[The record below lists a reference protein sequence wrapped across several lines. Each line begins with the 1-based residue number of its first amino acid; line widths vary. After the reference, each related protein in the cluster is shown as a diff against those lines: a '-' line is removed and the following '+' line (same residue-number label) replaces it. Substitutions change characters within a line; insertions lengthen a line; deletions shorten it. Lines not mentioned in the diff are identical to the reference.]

1 MKRKILLITSM
12 VFVLASLLAIAVSA
26 ECVHNDSWEIRT
38 GDDGILGDW
47 EAINTCTECGVVLA
61 NEFYGPVLSS
71 LGYSYC
77 EGSFVQG
84 FAFDKDAKE
93 SYEAYTNGSFEYGIV
108 AGVTSIVGNTPVDT
122 EGNAIAE
129 KAVTYDLSSNGL
141 SHFDIKVVNIP
152 EEKYGEKIIACAY
165 TIIDGEVVYADNDL
179 VDTQICGVSVNEVV
193 DLLENGTPVA
203 GLYEYRQLTPEEM
216 EILFAQYWMSNASNF
231 AERQTKNNTPRK
243 FASTRMFTRSELPE
257 GSYVVVASGWSVRA
271 ELWPADENGAPKK
284 QTSRPGTIGGG
295 TYAIEKL
302 WRDTVNADGTVTQSA
317 DAFMAFNVSDGNGG
331 YSEQMSPEG
340 IAQVL
345 QIYVPYTTKVAKNEV
360 EPTENVSVEGLKA
373 IEWTTDNLYAKK
385 YWNNQGAV
393 STGARGGDEYYATAV
408 FTKETLPVGSVIE
421 VNEGWLYRAE
431 YWVNGAKGATRGNMV
446 GTYRILVTEEF
457 WEGCTER
464 AFNISTLNK
473 DKFTASDFDKVA
485 EAFTIY
491 VPVE

>member
-1 MKRKILLITSM
+1 MKKRILLFASM

-26 ECVHNDSWEIRT
+26 ECVHNDNWEIKT

-47 EAINTCTECGVVLA
+47 EAMNTCTECGVVLA
-61 NEFYGPVLSS
+61 DEFYGPVLSS
-71 LGYSYC
+71 LGYSYY

-84 FAFDKDAKE
+84 FALDADARASYE
-93 SYEAYTNGSFEYGIV
+93 SYTGKSFEYGIV

-122 EGNAIAE
+122 EGNATVE
-129 KAVTYDLSSNGL
+129 KAVTYDLSDNGL

-152 EEKYGEKIIACAY
+152 EESYGEKIIACAY
-165 TIIDGEVVYADNDL
+165 TLIDDQVVYADDCL
-179 VDTQICGVSVNEVV
+179 VDTQVCGVTVNEVV
-193 DLLENGTPVA
+193 DLITNGIPA
-203 GLYEYRQLTPEEM
+203 SGLYEYRQLTPEEM
-216 EILFAQYWMSNASNF
+216 EILFAQYWMSDASNF

-243 FASTRMFTRSELPE
+243 FASTRMFTRDELPE

-284 QTSRPGTIGGG
+284 QTKRPGSKSSG
-295 TYAIEKL
+295 TYEIETL
-302 WRDTVNADGTVTQSA
+302 WRDTVNEDGTVTQSS
-317 DAFMAFNVSDGNGG
+317 DAFMAFNVSDGNSG
-331 YSEQMSPEG
+331 YSEEMSPEG

-345 QIYVPYTTKVAKNEV
+345 RIYVPYDTKVEKKEYEKADD
-360 EPTENVSVEGLKA
+360 VSVAGLTA

-393 STGARGGDEYYATAV
+393 STGARGGDEYYATAL

-431 YWVNGAKGATRGNMV
+431 YWVDGAKGATRGNMV

-464 AFNISTLNK
+464 AFNISTVDKNK
-473 DKFTASDFDKVA
+473 LTTGDFDTVA
-485 EAFTIY
+485 EAFKIY
-491 VPVE
+491 IPVK